1 MSNYFSYDRCSMV
14 SVEEL
19 GGFLI
24 KLMDTEKVA
33 DYNESL
39 QKRSFR
45 VISWLED
52 HEAPEELIMEA
63 KEDNAAGNKA
73 ILTLIEEIRAM
84 VVEYKAVPAPA
95 LELLL
100 RTSGPQSAMLFAS
113 LCQEEL
119 KGK

>member
-1 MSNYFSYDRCSMV
+1 MSNYFSYNRCSMV

-84 VVEYKAVPAPA
+84 AVEYKAVPAPA

-100 RTSGPQSAMLFAS
+100 RTAGPQSAMLFAN